1 MRETPSGR
9 WIHLPIRF
17 RKNGLTWAREADS
30 GVGARTHSC
39 DSLSK
44 SSALMF
50 VNPVAGQRELT
61 DTNEHDAL
69 LPDILLTTTL
79 AMQLV
84 EVMNR

>member
-1 MRETPSGR
+1 
-9 WIHLPIRF
+9 
-17 RKNGLTWAREADS
+17 
-30 GVGARTHSC
+30 
-39 DSLSK
+39 
-44 SSALMF
+44 MF